1 MASEGPRAALED
13 EVRRGL
19 RAFITRTVVHNHQVA
34 EHTGLNLT
42 DLQCLGL
49 LQLHGP
55 MTAGALA
62 RSTGLTTSAIT
73 AVIDR
78 LERSGY
84 ASREHDATDRRRVIV
99 KLNQKQVEDK
109 IVPLY
114 TSKAAD
120 KARVYARF
128 SDAELAAVRDFLQAL
143 EAAALDPA
151 DHPSGQSRSRG

>member
-1 MASEGPRAALED
+1 MTRA
-13 EVRRGL
+13 
-19 RAFITRTVVHNHQVA
+19 VVYNHQVA
-34 EHTGLNLT
+34 EQTGLNLT

-55 MTAGALA
+55 MIAGALA

-84 ASREHDATDRRRVIV
+84 ASRQHDTADRRRVLV
-99 KLNQKQVEDK
+99 RLDQKQVEDK
-109 IVPLY
+109 IGPLY

-120 KARVYARF
+120 KAPVY
-128 SDAELAAVRDFLQAL
+128 
-143 EAAALDPA
+143 
-151 DHPSGQSRSRG
+151 SRLSH